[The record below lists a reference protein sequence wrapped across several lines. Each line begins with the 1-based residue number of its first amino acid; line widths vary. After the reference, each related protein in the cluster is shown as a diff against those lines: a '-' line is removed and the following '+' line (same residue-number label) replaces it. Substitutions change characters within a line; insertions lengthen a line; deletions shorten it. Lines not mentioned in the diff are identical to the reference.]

1 MSFVRPRGPGVMPI
15 RPFLAGRPF
24 EPETITE
31 MGIALERA
39 CAAMRLRDIDD
50 MTTELVA
57 EKIIQLVERGVVGAD
72 ELCALAVNELTGRE

>member
-57 EKIIQLVERGVVGAD
+57 
-72 ELCALAVNELTGRE
+72 